1 MIHNFIIWSR
11 YSEMDH
17 ITSNFLKNFTN
28 FTWFILEYLD
38 QFAGLFL
45 RKLTAASDSETNSEH
60 FQTNEMERFP
70 KIAGKLKAGSVYRN
84 ALKISDKHPLN
95 IVTAISIIQV

>member
-1 MIHNFIIWSR
+1 
-11 YSEMDH
+11 MDH

-38 QFAGLFL
+38 PFAGLFL
-45 RKLTAASDSETNSEH
+45 RKLAAASDSETNSEH